1 MTKYEHQL
9 NLIYKIKELKRRF
22 NDFDLKLFYFNALEG
37 AKKKLLNMTVEE
49 AELEVTL
56 LG

>member
-9 NLIYKIKELKRRF
+9 NLIYKIKELKRKF
-22 NDFDLKLFYFNALEG
+22 NNFDLKLFYFNALEG